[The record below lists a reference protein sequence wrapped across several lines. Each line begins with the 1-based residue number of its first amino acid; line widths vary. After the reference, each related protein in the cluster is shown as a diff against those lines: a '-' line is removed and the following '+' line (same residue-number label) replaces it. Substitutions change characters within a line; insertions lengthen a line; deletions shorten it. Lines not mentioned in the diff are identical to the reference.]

1 MKPFGQFAI
10 SCLVVF
16 VCIGLLPAV
25 GYSAADWEDV
35 IFYYPMNEGAGNVT
49 KQHPKAPNQLL
60 RGWKIVPDG

>member
-1 MKPFGQFAI
+1 MKLFGQFTI

-35 IFYYPMNEGAGNVT
+35 IFYYPMNEGAAG
-49 KQHPKAPNQLL
+49 L
-60 RGWKIVPDG
+60 